1 MANSAKF
8 EVKVDSLSAI
18 FWWETRL
25 RAHSVLAIV
34 TAKVVFFSFFLSF
47 IFLGESPRVALAISI
62 VCRFYKRISNGFK
75 THCHKR
81 ISGAF
86 RRWSE
91 IPFKSLSGDAFLI
104 FAVVLL
110 VACPDEP
117 AARPDA
123 SRSSKT
129 QRGPSFSSI
138 TMPA

>member
-86 RRWSE
+86 RRRSE
-91 IPFKSLSGDAFLI
+91 MLSKAF
-104 FAVVLL
+104 
-110 VACPDEP
+110 P
-117 AARPDA
+117 A
-123 SRSSKT
+123 T
-129 QRGPSFSSI
+129 HF
-138 TMPA
+138 